1 VRPLPPFFL
10 ACYARIMA
18 LEPSRIGD
26 YKIVGPLGS
35 GATAQVF
42 EAIHI
47 ASGQTVA
54 LKQLDGR
61 TDAELSERVAREAI
75 LLGGVNSKHVSSI
88 IGFGFDKGSAFL
100 VLERL
105 IGETLDARIKRD
117 GPIPLVLCA
126 AWVEQLLLGLKDVHA
141 ANIVHRDIKPSNIF
155 LQQEGRRSIVKLID
169 FGVARLA
176 EMVGHG
182 SSLTAPKHMLGSMGY
197 MAPEQCRQAKG
208 VSFTADIYSVGVV
221 IFRMV
226 SGKLPLS
233 GGSLEE
239 MVRVK
244 LNEEPPLLSHASG
257 FAHHVQLDWFVDKA
271 LSRDPA
277 KRFQSAKE
285 MLEEW
290 RLLVRGLDDENTVRV
305 SRKER
310 EELGIDSMIP
320 PNEKIPS
327 TKPKGLSEEDLAE
340 PTSPS
345 APGSPG
351 MQSES
356 RMVAESAPAELPSDR
371 PDLYADEFEV
381 PTKNDADLGQRVLAA
396 IAQRKEKK

>member
-1 VRPLPPFFL
+1 
-10 ACYARIMA
+10 MA
-18 LEPSRIGD
+18 LEPSRISD
-26 YKIVGPLGS
+26 YKIVGPIGS

-54 LKQLDGR
+54 LKRLDGK

-75 LLGGVNSKHVSSI
+75 LLGGVHSKHVSSI

-100 VLERL
+100 VLEHL
-105 IGETLDARIKRD
+105 VGETLDQRIKRE
-117 GPIPLVLCA
+117 GPVPLVLCA
-126 AWVEQLLLGLKDVHA
+126 AWVEQLLLGLKDVHS
-141 ANIVHRDIKPSNIF
+141 ANIIHRDIKPSNIF
-155 LQQEGRRSIVKLID
+155 LQQGERKTTVKLID

-221 IFRMV
+221 VFRMV

-244 LNEEPPLLSHASG
+244 LNDEPPLLSHASG

-290 RLLVRGLDDENTVRV
+290 RLLVRGLDDENTVRI

-310 EELGIDSMIP
+310 AELGIDSVMP
-320 PNEKIPS
+320 PSEKMTS
-327 TKPKGLSEEDLAE
+327 TEPVALSEEALAE

-345 APGSPG
+345 APGAPAIVEEPIQPEMNVAGAVLSIA
-351 MQSES
+351 QSE
-356 RMVAESAPAELPSDR
+356 R
-371 PDLYADEFEV
+371 PDPYVDEFEV
-381 PTKNDADLGQRVLAA
+381 PTKNDPDLGQRVLEALA
-396 IAQRKEKK
+396 ERQGKKGP